1 MQGFL
6 DRFRPPGDNSSMPYV
21 LVLLMA
27 VDVVLVVLGL
37 VLWGEGSSTPPF
49 IFKRGNVTRKVTKLV
64 IT

>member
-1 MQGFL
+1 
-6 DRFRPPGDNSSMPYV
+6 MPYV

-49 IFKRGNVTRKVTKLV
+49 IFKRGNVTRKVTELV